1 MNKMMMN
8 DDIDIENTGIMQGF
22 LDALSEDDEG
32 DDEDERSPEE
42 MLDRRPDTPEILMNN
57 LRGDMRSI
65 DARRDELADLVG
77 YAAAAETPETVLAML
92 QPVLAQQG
100 GGGIGALPQSAPMA
114 EGPQPPM
121 MEGMPGMPPPGM
133 PPLPEGAP
141 PMMPGADMAPPPAQD
156 GGIAALL
163 AGIGGA
169 GGSMPPGMPPSDQ
182 PPIQMAR
189 GGYVQRFS
197 KGSTRTG
204 VTAGQEAS
212 FNEGSDEDDVTPDG
226 ETSSLG
232 FDVPP
237 EMVEKARAQFLATM
251 QSKPTALPNLQ
262 TAAAERAK
270 VYQDILGDNTDS
282 RQAQMLLSL
291 GQRAFGYAANVDD
304 AGRPLRGS
312 GFSRLAG
319 AVRTL
324 PGEMAQYISAADKE
338 QRQTKLLGLQAAEK
352 DIESTRAS
360 NLRLLEVQ
368 RKGYADVLKS
378 AGKGSEN
385 LFGSGLDGRSLGIF
399 VKFAP
404 EYARGETTPE
414 QDRQFEAAIT
424 NYTQPTYMPIID
436 PVEKTITGYQETRK
450 QLPPFMVTAIET
462 RKGLPA
468 GTVSPVTEAPVTTA
482 PVGAAGSAPV
492 TVPLSMP
499 IGAGGT
505 EAAPVVDTDAG
516 APISLWNNRF
526 KVSGPVSAA
535 IGVVSGIPGLG
546 DPAADITLA
555 RQQARQQAER
565 IVNSLLKSTQGSVRE
580 QERLRPVIG
589 IIPNATLDPDAY
601 GTKLIALGST
611 LRDMIKEYEEQGRE
625 GSGLSPADK
634 ADARQRASALSQQY
648 NNLGLPP
655 AVFSV
660 KEFNQYDP
668 GTEVLWMGKTPA
680 RVKPKAK

>member
-1 MNKMMMN
+1 M
-8 DDIDIENTGIMQGF
+8 
-22 LDALSEDDEG
+22 
-32 DDEDERSPEE
+32 
-42 MLDRRPDTPEILMNN
+42 
-57 LRGDMRSI
+57 
-65 DARRDELADLVG
+65 
-77 YAAAAETPETVLAML
+77 
-92 QPVLAQQG
+92 
-100 GGGIGALPQSAPMA
+100 
-114 EGPQPPM
+114 
-121 MEGMPGMPPPGM
+121 
-133 PPLPEGAP
+133 
-141 PMMPGADMAPPPAQD
+141 
-156 GGIAALL
+156 
-163 AGIGGA
+163 
-169 GGSMPPGMPPSDQ
+169 
-182 PPIQMAR
+182 
-189 GGYVQRFS
+189 
-197 KGSTRTG
+197 
-204 VTAGQEAS
+204 
-212 FNEGSDEDDVTPDG
+212 
-226 ETSSLG
+226 
-232 FDVPP
+232 
-237 EMVEKARAQFLATM
+237 
-251 QSKPTALPNLQ
+251 
-262 TAAAERAK
+262 
-270 VYQDILGDNTDS
+270 GDNTDS

-312 GFSRLAG
+312 GLSRLAG

-324 PGEMAQYISAADKE
+324 PGEMAQFISASDKE
-338 QRQTKLLGLQAAEK
+338 QRQAKLLGLQSAEK

-360 NLRLLEVQ
+360 NLKLLEMQ

-378 AGKGSEN
+378 AGKKGDN
-385 LFGSGLDGRSLGIF
+385 PFGSGLDGRSLSMF
-399 VKFAP
+399 VDFAP
-404 EYARGETTPE
+404 KYAKGETTPE

-436 PVEKTITGYQETRK
+436 PVEKTITGYKETRK
-450 QLPPFMVTAIET
+450 QLPDFVVTARQARE
-462 RKGLPA
+462 GLPA
-468 GTVSPVTEAPVTTA
+468 GTVAPVTEAPVTTA
-482 PVGAAGSAPV
+482 PVGAAQVGAPSGPAPV
-492 TVPLSMP
+492 VAPLSTP

-505 EAAPVVDTDAG
+505 GAAPVVDAGMDAG

-535 IGVVSGIPGLG
+535 MGAASGIPGLG

-580 QERLRPVIG
+580 QERLRPVVG

-660 KEFNQYDP
+660 EEFNQYDP

>member
-22 LDALSEDDEG
+22 MDAMEDDEQ
-32 DDEDERSPEE
+32 DSDEDERSPEE
-42 MLDRRPDTPEILMNN
+42 LLDRRPDTPEILMNN

-141 PMMPGADMAPPPAQD
+141 PMMPGAGMAPPPAQD

-163 AGIGGA
+163 AGAGGA
-169 GGSMPPGMPPSDQ
+169 GGGMPPGMPPSDQ

-189 GGYVQRFS
+189 GGYVQRF
-197 KGSTRTG
+197 KEGSGEDG
-204 VTAGQEAS
+204 VTPA
-212 FNEGSDEDDVTPDG
+212 ED

-237 EMVEKARAQFLATM
+237 EMVAAARAQFLATM
-251 QSKPTALPNLQ
+251 QSKPTALPDLR

-270 VYQDILGDNTDS
+270 VYQDVMGDNTDS
-282 RQAQMLLSL
+282 RQAQLLLSL

-312 GFSRLAG
+312 GLSRLAG

-324 PGEMAQYISAADKE
+324 PGEMAQFISASDKE
-338 QRQTKLLGLQAAEK
+338 QRQAKLLGLQSAEK

-360 NLRLLEVQ
+360 NLKLLEMQ

-378 AGKGSEN
+378 AGKKGDN
-385 LFGSGLDGRSLGIF
+385 PFGSGLDGRSLSMF
-399 VKFAP
+399 VDFAP
-404 EYARGETTPE
+404 KYAKGETTPE

-450 QLPPFMVTAIET
+450 QLPDFVVTARNA

-468 GTVSPVTEAPVTTA
+468 GTVAPVAEAPVTTA
-482 PVGAAGSAPV
+482 PVGAAGPAPV
-492 TVPLSMP
+492 VAPLSMP

-565 IVNSLLKSTQGSVRE
+565 IVNSLLKSEQGSVRE
-580 QERLRPVIG
+580 QERLRPVVG

-634 ADARQRASALSQQY
+634 AYARQRASALSQQY
-648 NNLGLPP
+648 TNLGLPP

-660 KEFNQYDP
+660 EEFNQYDP

>member
-22 LDALSEDDEG
+22 MDAMEDDEQDG
-32 DDEDERSPEE
+32 DEDERSPEE
-42 MLDRRPDTPEILMNN
+42 LLDRRPDTPEILMNN

-77 YAAAAETPETVLAML
+77 YQAATETPETVLAML
-92 QPVLAQQG
+92 QPILAQQG

-114 EGPQPPM
+114 QGPQPPM

-141 PMMPGADMAPPPAQD
+141 PMMPGAGMAPPPAQD

-163 AGIGGA
+163 AGAGGA
-169 GGSMPPGMPPSDQ
+169 GGGMAPSDQ

-189 GGYVQRFS
+189 GGYVQRF
-197 KGSTRTG
+197 K
-204 VTAGQEAS
+204 
-212 FNEGSDEDDVTPDG
+212 EGSDEDGVTPADS

-237 EMVEKARAQFLATM
+237 EMVADARAQFLATM
-251 QSKPTALPNLQ
+251 QSKPAALPDLR

-270 VYQDILGDNTDS
+270 VYQDIMGDNTDS
-282 RQAQMLLSL
+282 RQAQLLLSL

-312 GFSRLAG
+312 GLSRLAG

-338 QRQTKLLGLQAAEK
+338 QRQAKLLGLQSAEK

-360 NLRLLEVQ
+360 NLKLLEMQ

-378 AGKGSEN
+378 AGKKGDN
-385 LFGSGLDGRSLGIF
+385 PFGSGLEGRSLGIF
-399 VKFAP
+399 VDFAP
-404 EYARGETTPE
+404 KYAKGETTPE
-414 QDRQFEAAIT
+414 QDRQFEAAVT
-424 NYTQPTYMPIID
+424 NYTQPSYVPIID
-436 PVEKTITGYQETRK
+436 PVEKTITGYKETRK
-450 QLPPFMVTAIET
+450 QLPDFVVTARQARE
-462 RKGLPA
+462 GLPA
-468 GTVSPVTEAPVTTA
+468 GTVAPVTEAPVTTA
-482 PVGAAGSAPV
+482 PVGAAGPAPV
-492 TVPLSMP
+492 TTPLSMP

-505 EAAPVVDTDAG
+505 GATPVADTDAG
-516 APISLWNNRF
+516 TPISLWNNRF

-535 IGVVSGIPGLG
+535 MGVVSGIPGLG

-625 GSGLSPADK
+625 GSGLSPANK

-660 KEFNQYDP
+660 EEFNQYDP